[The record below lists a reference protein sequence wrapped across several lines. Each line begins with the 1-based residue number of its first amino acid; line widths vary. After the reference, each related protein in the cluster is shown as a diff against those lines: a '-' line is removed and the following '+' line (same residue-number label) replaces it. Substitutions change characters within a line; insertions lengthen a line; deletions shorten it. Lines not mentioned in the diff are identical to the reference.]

1 MIYTL
6 QGKLTKKGER
16 CVVVEVHGVGF
27 RVAMSERTLKALP
40 RAGSEVKIFTHLH
53 VREDALELYGFPTEE
68 ELRFFDLL
76 NSVGGVG
83 PKSALAVL
91 DVAPLKEL
99 EAAIIEGR
107 PDLLTRASGIGR
119 KTAERI
125 ILELKTKVKARG
137 SEATVRGMDVNA
149 DLEETLVSL
158 GYRREEAKAAL
169 EKTTASTDL
178 TARLKE
184 TLKVLSGK

>member
-27 RVAMSERTLKALP
+27 RVAMSERTLKALR

-119 KTAERI
+119 
-125 ILELKTKVKARG
+125 
-137 SEATVRGMDVNA
+137 
-149 DLEETLVSL
+149 
-158 GYRREEAKAAL
+158 
-169 EKTTASTDL
+169 
-178 TARLKE
+178 
-184 TLKVLSGK
+184 